1 MTCELGDVMYYG
13 YYVII
18 YVEQTINVVLVFN
31 FKFPATTQVILTTR
45 RSYFSQ
51 TN

>member
-18 YVEQTINVVLVFN
+18 YVGQTINVVLGL
-31 FKFPATTQVILTTR
+31 ILR
-45 RSYFSQ
+45 LGKE
-51 TN
+51 N